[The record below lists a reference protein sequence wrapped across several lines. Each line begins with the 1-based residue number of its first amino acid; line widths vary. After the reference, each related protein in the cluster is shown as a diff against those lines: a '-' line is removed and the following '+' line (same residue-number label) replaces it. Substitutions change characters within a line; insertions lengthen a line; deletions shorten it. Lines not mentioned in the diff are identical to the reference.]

1 LPAIRQEDVAV
12 TFRSRYLL
20 SAVVGVCLAHP
31 LTAQEPA
38 RLNVDPGPALSAQP
52 QVSLNQKIANTIA
65 EHLRQSGQLRRY
77 TIDVAVHNGSAE
89 LTGTVADQTQRDEAL
104 RIVMGVPGVE
114 RVVDHLTVTGV
125 GTLTPVQAGGGVQPK
140 PGGGGDVPPPAGG
153 GVMPVP
159 QPGGGGVVPKPGGG
173 VFPPPPMP
181 ETPSTPVKPDA
192 PPVSTIPN
200 GTVPGPIGEPAPI
213 HQFAGVGPYDVN
225 QPHMPPYAWPTYA
238 PYNNYSRVAY
248 PEAYPYNAWPFIGP
262 VYPFP
267 KIPLGWRSVKLEWED
282 GHWWFR
288 RVATSHD
295 WWRLRY
301 W

>member
-1 LPAIRQEDVAV
+1 V
-12 TFRSRYLL
+12 TVRSRYLL
-20 SAVVGVCLAHP
+20 SAVLGVCLAHP

-38 RLNVDPGPALSAQP
+38 RLNVDPGKALATQP
-52 QVSLNQKIANTIA
+52 EVSPNQKIANTIA
-65 EHLRQSGQLRRY
+65 EHLRQSGQLRHY
-77 TIDVAVHNGSAE
+77 TIDVAVREGSAE
-89 LTGTVADQTQRDEAL
+89 LTGTVADQPQRDEAL

-114 RVVDHLTVTGV
+114 RVVDHLTVAGV
-125 GTLTPVQAGGGVQPK
+125 GTITPVQAGGGAIAPK
-140 PGGGGDVPPPAGG
+140 PGGGGVMPPPMPLPGGGAAPPPAGG
-153 GVMPVP
+153 G
-159 QPGGGGVVPKPGGG
+159 
-173 VFPPPPMP
+173 FPPPPMP
-181 ETPSTPVKPDA
+181 ETPATPVKPDA
-192 PPVSTIPN
+192 PPVSTAP
-200 GTVPGPIGEPAPI
+200 VGPIAEPAPI
-213 HQFAGVGPYDVN
+213 YQAPAVGPYDVN

-248 PEAYPYNAWPFIGP
+248 PEAYPYNAWPYIGP

-288 RVATSHD
+288 RVATAHD

>member
-1 LPAIRQEDVAV
+1 LGAIRQEDVAV

-38 RLNVDPGPALSAQP
+38 RLNVDPGQALAAQP

-65 EHLRQSGQLRRY
+65 EHLRQSGQLRHY
-77 TIDVAVHNGSAE
+77 AIDVAVRDGSAE
-89 LTGTVADQTQRDEAL
+89 LSGTVADQPQRDEAL

-114 RVVDHLTVTGV
+114 HVVDHLTVTGA
-125 GTLTPVQAGGGVQPK
+125 GTITPVQAGGGVIQPK
-140 PGGGGDVPPPAGG
+140 PGGGGDAPPPAGG
-153 GVMPVP
+153 GVMPQPPPAGGGVAP
-159 QPGGGGVVPKPGGG
+159 QPGGGA
-173 VFPPPPMP
+173 FPPPPMP
-181 ETPSTPVKPDA
+181 ETPSTPVKPDV
-192 PPVSTIPN
+192 PPVSTTPAV
-200 GTVPGPIGEPAPI
+200 TGPIGEPMPI
-213 HQFAGVGPYDVN
+213 HQMPGVGPYDVN